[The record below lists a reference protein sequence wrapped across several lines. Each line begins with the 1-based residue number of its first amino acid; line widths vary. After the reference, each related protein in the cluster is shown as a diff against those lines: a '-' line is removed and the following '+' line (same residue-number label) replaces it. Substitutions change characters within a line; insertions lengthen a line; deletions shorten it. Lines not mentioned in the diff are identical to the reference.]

1 MFSITQTVLSQL
13 LAINNTTPERLST
26 HEAAIAQRICH
37 CALCNN
43 LWIHRVTKIPD
54 RCPACHQ
61 RAWDR
66 PLLTAMI
73 LADKTTSTRHPSQVP
88 IPDPPTSAQ
97 KNKEPKQ

>member
-43 LWIHRVTKIPD
+43 LGY
-54 RCPACHQ
+54 
-61 RAWDR
+61 
-66 PLLTAMI
+66 TA
-73 LADKTTSTRHPSQVP
+73 
-88 IPDPPTSAQ
+88 
-97 KNKEPKQ
+97 